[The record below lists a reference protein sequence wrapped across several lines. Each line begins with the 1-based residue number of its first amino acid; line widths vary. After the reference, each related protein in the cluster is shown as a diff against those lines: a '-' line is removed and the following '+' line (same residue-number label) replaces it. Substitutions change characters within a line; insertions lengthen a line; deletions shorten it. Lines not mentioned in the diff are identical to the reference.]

1 MITIAGE
8 PRSIGIVGFTDRSEG
23 VVEMVYGIAPQWRRR
38 GYATRGAPARSA
50 LGAARAGVTA
60 IELRIGRDRTAS
72 QHVAVRAGFVLAGT
86 VTQFVP
92 GIGETVEDL
101 RYVLER
107 QPDS

>member
-1 MITIAGE
+1 MLRAA
-8 PRSIGIVGFTDRSEG
+8 PRL
-23 VVEMVYGIAPQWRRR
+23 AAHW
-38 GYATRGAPARSA
+38 A
-50 LGAARAGVTA
+50 LRVPGVTT